1 MDRTMCYYFI
11 CCSIHRKYF
20 QYYTINNFSNV
31 LKFSFQF
38 MRGSEGLPVNV
49 QVAALPWQEE
59 LVLRI
64 MKEIQTDLKK

>member
-1 MDRTMCYYFI
+1 
-11 CCSIHRKYF
+11 
-20 QYYTINNFSNV
+20 
-31 LKFSFQF
+31 